1 MTLKERILAAE
12 CGDYVV
18 TEQAKNYSV
27 LIIRQ
32 KTEDRLVLEEI
43 STNQA
48 QKSWKRWVE
57 ERAPQATSWIM
68 YEIDLKADKLL
79 DSYSFTQGGWL
90 YMEEGSHFLTK
101 LLTLP
106 LQKVERSQRKRI
118 GPAPLAGEDDRR
130 SVWMPQA
137 EAFETIW
144 PEDNSRISSSKIDVY
159 FTSSPFPSW
168 IEVHEGHYDFKIRA
182 LESGKGLESPRKTFP
197 KRPSQLPKGKL

>member
-1 MTLKERILAAE
+1 MTLKDKIVAAE
-12 CGDYVV
+12 AGDYVV

-32 KTEDRLVLEEI
+32 KSAERLVLEEI
-43 STNQA
+43 STPKL

-57 ERAPQATSWIM
+57 ERAPGATSWVM
-68 YEIDLKADKLL
+68 YEIDLKTDKLL

-106 LQKVERSQRKRI
+106 LEKLKPGQRKRI
-118 GPAPLAGEDDRR
+118 GPAPLTGEDDRR
-130 SVWMPQA
+130 SLWMPQA
-137 EAFETIW
+137 DVYETCW
-144 PEDNSRISSSKIDVY
+144 PEDRSRIASSKIHVY
-159 FTSSPFPSW
+159 FTTSPFPSW

-182 LESGKGLESPRKTFP
+182 LESGKGLESPRKMFP
-197 KRPSQLPKGKL
+197 KRPAQPKL